1 MFGINFYI
9 IACLV
14 LMDDKELRFRKL
26 LGARIQEIRQDK
38 PMTQPE
44 LAALIGFKD
53 YQAIGRIENGRVTPS
68 VYAIYQIAEA
78 LEVGLEDLFNFN

>member
-1 MFGINFYI
+1 MFGINFHI

-68 VYAIYQIAEA
+68 VYVIYQIAEA
-78 LEVGLEDLFNFN
+78 LEVGIEELFVFD